1 MKCDNYLLIKES
13 KALGGFTEIKDRK
26 LVHMPC
32 NTDEFNKHLER
43 YRKDLL
49 PGECLKFFK
58 VTIGKRYYQVESEQ

>member
-26 LVHMPC
+26 LVYMPSD
-32 NTDEFNKHLER
+32 TDEFNQRLQS